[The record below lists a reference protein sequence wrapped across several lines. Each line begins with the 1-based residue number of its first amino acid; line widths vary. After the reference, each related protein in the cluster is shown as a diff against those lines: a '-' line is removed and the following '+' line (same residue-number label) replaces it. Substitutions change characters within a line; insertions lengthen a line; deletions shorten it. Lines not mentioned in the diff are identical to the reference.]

1 MEDYRMEINGTI
13 YDEMTSSISIP
24 EEEVDNVVRA
34 KRDTM
39 TNVVVSD
46 TMKKVQR
53 RTLNLLREYLSKT
66 YGPMGSYTAII
77 TGNDAKTIN
86 TSYSKD
92 GLKVLKHTMF
102 DSPIEL
108 AIQAELVE
116 ICRYVEKQVGDGT
129 TSAVVISSLIY
140 NELIDY
146 ILEGDL
152 PPRVILNE
160 FQKTVSTIQK
170 LIEAEKRD
178 ITMDDIYNICMISTN
193 GNEEI
198 SKDITDLYK
207 QYGFNVNIDVSISN
221 DPHTK
226 IKEYDGLTIQEG
238 YSDPAYI
245 NNIKKGTAEVHN
257 AKVYHFADPVDTPQM
272 ISYFEKIL
280 IDNVFTPGANGDEL
294 TPTVIVCPIL
304 SRDGNGLLSR
314 LVELLHGYDTN
325 NIQSQKPEV
334 LIITN
339 ILGTDEGIASD
350 ICRLCNC
357 KSIRKYINDEVEKH
371 DQENGDAVTMD
382 TIHNFAGYCEL
393 VVADEQKTKFINPD
407 DIKNNEGKIYKSMVN
422 FLKSEVKKAQD
433 NNEDAVSLG
442 RIKKRL
448 NCLEA
453 NLLEFL
459 VGGITISD
467 RDALKDLVEDATK
480 NCASAASN
488 GVGYAANYQGLK
500 ASYELYLNL
509 SKEDSNCDQISKDLT
524 KMIFEAYYNATR
536 ILYST
541 VATDE
546 EAKDLIKLSLEKNHP
561 INIGEYIENKN
572 TESTNVLC
580 SIRTD
585 IEVLNAI
592 SKIITIMATSNQ
604 CLLQAPSI
612 NGY

>member
-1 MEDYRMEINGTI
+1 MEIFDSLAQEI
-13 YDEMTSSISIP
+13 ALP
-24 EEEVDNVVRA
+24 EEEKETTVNIVKSDTLSNVVTSS
-34 KRDTM
+34 K
-39 TNVVVSD
+39 
-46 TMKKVQR
+46 MKEVQR

-77 TGNDAKTIN
+77 SGSNDRDITTA
-86 TSYSKD
+86 YSKD
-92 GLKVLKHTMF
+92 GLKVLRHILF

-108 AIQAELVE
+108 AIQSELSD

-129 TSAVVISSLIY
+129 TSAVIISSLIY
-140 NELIDY
+140 NELVDY
-146 ILEGDL
+146 IAKSEL
-152 PPRVILNE
+152 PPRVILNAFKE
-160 FQKTVSTIQK
+160 VVAELQTMIQNESRE
-170 LIEAEKRD
+170 L
-178 ITMDDIYNICMISTN
+178 TLDDIYKICMISTN
-193 GNEEI
+193 GNEEV

-207 QYGFNVNIDVSISN
+207 QYGFSVNIDVSISN
-221 DPHTK
+221 DPFTK
-226 IKEYDGLTIQEG
+226 IKEYDGLTINEG

-245 NNIKKGTAEVHN
+245 NNINKGTAEIHN

-280 IDNVFTPGANGDEL
+280 IDNIFTPVQEGTDL
-294 TPTVIVCPIL
+294 VPTVIVCPIL
-304 SRDGNGLLSR
+304 SRDGNGLLSK
-314 LVELLHGYDTN
+314 LVEILHQYDVKNMQT
-325 NIQSQKPEV
+325 QKPEV

-350 ICRLCNC
+350 ICRLCNT
-357 KSIRKYINDEVEKH
+357 KSIRKYINDDVEKH
-371 DQENGDAVTMD
+371 DQETGNAVSMD
-382 TIHNFAGYCEL
+382 TIHEFAGYCEL

-407 DIKNNEGKIYKSMVN
+407 DIKNGESKVYNSMIN
-422 FLKSEVKKAQD
+422 FLKSEVKKAEQ
-433 NNEDAVSLG
+433 NNEDHLTLG

-453 NLLEFL
+453 NMIEFL

-480 NCASAASN
+480 NCASAAEN
-488 GVGYAANYQGLK
+488 GVGYAANFQGLK
-500 ASYELYLNL
+500 ASYGYYVSCPRFKKLNRDIA
-509 SKEDSNCDQISKDLT
+509 E
-524 KMIFEAYYNATR
+524 MIFKAYYNATY

-541 VATDE
+541 VATSDN
-546 EAKDLIKLSLEKNHP
+546 AKAMIKQSLENDHP
-561 INIGEYIENKN
+561 FNVAEYINDPN

-604 CLLQAPSI
+604 CLLQAPSL